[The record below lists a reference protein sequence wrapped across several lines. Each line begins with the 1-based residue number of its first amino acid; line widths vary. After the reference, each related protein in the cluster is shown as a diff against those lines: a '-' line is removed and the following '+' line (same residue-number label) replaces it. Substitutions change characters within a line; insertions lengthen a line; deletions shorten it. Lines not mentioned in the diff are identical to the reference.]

1 MGLLRKS
8 AGATMFL
15 HVSLPLPQSPAHRE
29 ITAAHL
35 TRRFEHKQ
43 QREFVENAERQELI
57 SIILVPRRGSWSK
70 NGRSP
75 WLDCWNFSLE
85 LGPAIDPSGCARRF
99 ADRLLAY
106 TADRICRTCRRSI
119 SISTKCRWSRSPT
132 GSARRSLT
140 PILSLPS
147 TMGCRS
153 ICTWLEAARFC
164 ADVQGVIA
172 LRMMRLASGDPLAI
186 TEAWQMVSEKSYRA
200 DFRWCRAMPSQRN
213 WPSSVRHW

>member
-164 ADVQGVIA
+164 ADVQRSIA
-172 LRMMRLASGDPLAI
+172 ALSLADAGLPLTEQTFRAVNFRSRLRVDARQPQFERSTRHAGDF
-186 TEAWQMVSEKSYRA
+186 
-200 DFRWCRAMPSQRN
+200 D
-213 WPSSVRHW
+213 H